1 MNIPEVIAS
10 LQHESSEL
18 VRLPVPG
25 EFKGVIGEVL
35 TVEVIKADITDE
47 ISMAITNAANSRLIH
62 GGGVAGAIKSKG
74 GPTIQIESN

>member
-1 MNIPEVIAS
+1 MNLEEVIS
-10 LQHESSEL
+10 GLKHESNEL

-47 ISMAITNAANSRLIH
+47 ISMAITNAANSRLMH
-62 GGGVAGAIKSKG
+62 GGGVAGAIR
-74 GPTIQIESN
+74 